1 VLPRDM
7 RILATLFLA
16 AMASATVCLADPC
29 KAIPDRGP
37 MPAWL
42 RRGATFSGPVV
53 YVGDGDG
60 LCVAATPGRERDP
73 MTWVEVR
80 VADFYAPELHEAGG
94 PKAKAALERL
104 TRGRRASCV
113 ADHRSYDR
121 IVARCSVDGRDIGD
135 QMRRAGIA
143 EGGNAWRH

>member
-1 VLPRDM
+1 M
-7 RILATLFLA
+7 RPLSLLVLA
-16 AMASATVCLADPC
+16 AMAFPIVCLADPC
-29 KAIPDRGP
+29 EAIPDKGP

-42 RRGATFSGPVV
+42 HRGATFSGPVV

-60 LCVAATPGRERDP
+60 LCVAATPGRERDSN
-73 MTWVEVR
+73 TWVEVR
-80 VADFYAPELHEAGG
+80 IGDFYAPELHEPAG
-94 PKAKAALERL
+94 PRARAMLQQL
-104 TRGRRASCV
+104 TRGRRAICV

-135 QMRRAGIA
+135 QMRRSGIV